1 MAFSNSTLLLRES
14 TQAGKNSYNYTTT
27 DTIKTVLTAGYID
40 NEDALVNFVA
50 GDRIF
55 VEAADGYCW
64 VKVASVSSGTATL
77 QWISGNLAI
86 NTAATGTEA
95 ALSAALVPG
104 FLEAG
109 TSISTATRYVL
120 PTPYAGAEFTVNR
133 VDSGTQAMEFD
144 AGGSGATG
152 ITYDGSARRIMLKAR
167 TEGFRVVGS
176 SATRWRLMDL
186 RYNAS
191 AVSEGGSVV
200 FLGT

>member
-1 MAFSNSTLLLRES
+1 MAFSNSTLSLRVS
-14 TQAGKNSYNYTTT
+14 GAAGTNVFTYSTT

-40 NEDALVNFVA
+40 NEDALTNFKA
-50 GDRIF
+50 GDSIS
-55 VEAADGYCW
+55 VSALDGNCM
-64 VKVASVSSGTATL
+64 VKVLSVSSGTLTL
-77 QWISGNLAI
+77 QWISGNLPI

-95 ALSAALVPG
+95 ALSAAITAG
-104 FLEAG
+104 YYDIG
-109 TSISTATRYVL
+109 TSIATATRYVL
-120 PTPYAGAEFTVNR
+120 PTPYVGAELVFHR

-144 AGGSGATG
+144 AGGSGATA

-167 TEGFRVVGS
+167 TEGFRVVAS
-176 SATRWRLMDL
+176 STSRWRIMAM